1 MSRSA
6 AAVAIVSAASGL
18 LVVVYLALG
27 GASYRASP
35 VADPCAQREWSS
47 PHGVEEAL
55 QQIALSTADG
65 AACSLGVS
73 REDVVLALAS
83 GDDLHRF
90 AASHHLSTSK
100 VEDAVRAGL
109 LRAVN
114 DAEHA
119 SAIGAT
125 LAGGLRFAAEQLPI
139 GVVLAVLRGAS
150 SLLGL

>member
-1 MSRSA
+1 MSR
-6 AAVAIVSAASGL
+6 AVAAIGIASVASAV
-18 LVVVYLALG
+18 LVATYLALG

-35 VADPCAQREWSS
+35 VADPCAPREWSS
-47 PHGVEEAL
+47 PRGVEETL

-65 AACSLGVS
+65 AGCSLGVS

-90 AASHHLSTSK
+90 AASHHLSSSK

-109 LRAVN
+109 LRAVD

-119 SAIGAT
+119 GAIGGT

-139 GVVLAVLRGAS
+139 GVVLAALRGSS
-150 SLLGL
+150 SLLGI